1 MDQRLR
7 AMRWPSSSA
16 DPTRASSAFADAAV
30 KLLAANAADGVRGD
44 TKALKSEWSALLS
57 SDNDPVVGIARAAGC
72 PDDEVATFALCVG
85 VERSIER
92 QRVIEGIA
100 RDGVGVIRV
109 GMIDQIASDQHR
121 GAATVGPD
129 SRLVRARL
137 VSVGITGPFGSRQV
151 LVHPTVM
158 WGLAGD
164 GRPDPD
170 LPPGSRLVD
179 RGDQRGDHTSVL
191 VTGVDPTRRR
201 TLLLEHLA
209 GSAVLVV
216 RDPAERRHWDAA
228 VREATLARAALVVE
242 LTGSLD
248 TEGAAVL
255 DDADHLVIGVSTT
268 AGVDPEILPRRGWVE
283 FAAPDPQATPDEVA
297 AVLGAGVVHPL
308 SADQLRRVHATMPLV
323 DRDVTRAV
331 RRLADHRL
339 FQLGNRTEPRR
350 GWDDLIVG
358 EEVMT
363 ELHELTSRYRFAA
376 QVREQPVVGR
386 HVSPG
391 VLAVFAGPSGTGK
404 TLAAEVIAKELGLEM
419 VKIDLSTV
427 VSKYI
432 GETEKNLEEVFG
444 AASVGGALVLF
455 DEGDAIFGKRSEVS
469 DARDRYANIEVA
481 YLLQRVETFEGFVII
496 STNFAGNVDSAFQRR
511 LQAMVEFPVPDA
523 DARERLWRLHLPLSI
538 CDTSVDIAELT
549 TISLAGGS
557 IRNVAVAAA
566 FMAVEQGADISRDI
580 LRVGLE
586 REYRKLGRLA
596 HGLLP

>member
-1 MDQRLR
+1 
-7 AMRWPSSSA
+7 MRWPGSSA
-16 DPTRASSAFADAAV
+16 DPNAASSAYTDAAV
-30 KLLAANAADGVRGD
+30 RLLAANAKEGSRSDP
-44 TKALKSEWSALLS
+44 KSLKSERSTLLS
-57 SDNDPVVGIARAAGC
+57 ASDDPVVVMARGAGC
-72 PDDEVATFALCVG
+72 PDDEVESFALCVG
-85 VERSIER
+85 VERSLER
-92 QRVIEGIA
+92 QRIIESVA
-100 RDGVGVIRV
+100 RDGVGVVRL
-109 GMIDQIASDQHR
+109 GMLDQLASDSHR

-137 VSVGITGPFGSRQV
+137 VSVGPTGPFGSRQV
-151 LVHPTVM
+151 MVHPTVM

-170 LPPGSRLVD
+170 LPVGTRLVERPTD
-179 RGDQRGDHTSVL
+179 RGVDGREHTSML

-201 TLLLEHLA
+201 TLLMTGLA
-209 GSAVLVV
+209 GGSVLVV
-216 RDPAERRHWDAA
+216 RNPSERRQWEAA
-228 VREATLARAALVVE
+228 VREATLARAALLIE

-248 TEGAAVL
+248 AEGAAVL
-255 DDADHLVIGVSTT
+255 DEADHLVLGVSTT
-268 AGVDPEILPRRGWVE
+268 AGVDPEILPRRNWVE
-283 FAAPDPQATPDEVA
+283 FSAPDPQASSAEVA
-297 AVLGAGVVHPL
+297 AVLGDGIVHPL

-339 FQLGNRTEPRR
+339 FELGNRTEPRR
-350 GWDDLIVG
+350 GWDDLIVNDD
-358 EEVMT
+358 VMT
-363 ELHELTSRYRFAA
+363 ELRELTARYRFAA
-376 QVREQPVVGR
+376 EVRAKPVVGR

-404 TLAAEVIAKELGLEM
+404 TLAAEVIAGELGLEL

-432 GETEKNLEEVFG
+432 GETEKNLEEVFD

-511 LQAMVEFPVPDA
+511 LQAMVEFPLPDVG
-523 DARERLWRLHLPLSI
+523 ARRRLWEMHLPESL
-538 CDTSVDIAELT
+538 CDGSVSLDELAAVN
-549 TISLAGGS
+549 LAGGS

-566 FMAVEQGADISRDI
+566 FMATERDELISRDM
-580 LRVGLE
+580 LRVGFE
-586 REYRKLGRLA
+586 REYRKLGRLSQ
-596 HGLLP
+596 GLLP